1 MSDNCGCSIP
11 DEPVDNGPRRRVLQI
26 VLLLNLLGFVLEFGM
41 AWWAQ
46 SSALMADSMDMIG
59 DVMAYGFSLYVV
71 SKSIAWRIKAAKLK
85 GWIQF
90 VFGVGVLI
98 EVGRHA
104 VYGIEPV
111 STLMLAAACG
121 ALVVNLICAGLL
133 MSFRNDDIN
142 MKSVWLCS
150 RNDVIGNLGVIAA
163 AGAVY
168 LSGSIWPD
176 IIVGA
181 LIGGLFLKTSFS
193 VLTEAR
199 QQQTTMTQ
207 SDQEA

>member
-1 MSDNCGCSIP
+1 MADNCGCSIP
-11 DEPVDNGPRRRVLQI
+11 EEPIDNGPRRRVLQI
-26 VLLLNLLGFVLEFGM
+26 VLVLNLVGFILEFGM

-46 SSALMADSMDMIG
+46 SSALLADSMDMIG
-59 DVMAYGFSLYVV
+59 DVLAYGFSLYVV
-71 SKSIAWRIKAAKLK
+71 SKSLVWRVRAAQLK

-111 STLMLAAACG
+111 SSLMLVAACG
-121 ALVVNLICAGLL
+121 ALMLNLICAGLL
-133 MSFRNDDIN
+133 MSFRHDDIN

-163 AGAVY
+163 AGLVY
-168 LSGSIWPD
+168 STHSMWPD

-181 LIGGLFLKTSFS
+181 LIGGLFLRTSFN
-193 VLTEAR
+193 VLREAR
-199 QQQTTMTQ
+199 ASNVQP
-207 SDQEA
+207 SDQRQS